1 MTRHRSPGF
10 TLLETIV
17 ILVLVGV
24 AGSFLVNFLGVKL
37 THAPDVVVIAGQEAR
52 VEQIMEHILADYVVQ
67 INGTNPDGA
76 LAAVAT
82 AAKEAEYEAL
92 DSTGNTEVEFEYVT
106 FSAGG
111 TEQTGTSSDPTL
123 KVTVYTK
130 GDSGSEQHRMTTLL
144 TRSRTNAGGEDVVNY

>member
-17 ILVLVGV
+17 ILILVGV
-24 AGSFLVNFLGVKL
+24 VGSFLASFLGVKL
-37 THAPDVVVIAGQEAR
+37 THAPDVAVIAGQEAR

-67 INGTNPDGA
+67 INGANPDGA
-76 LAAVAT
+76 LAAVAA

-92 DSTGNTEVEFEYVT
+92 DPTGNTEVEFEYVT

-111 TEQTGTSSDPTL
+111 TEQAGSSSDPTL
-123 KVTVYTK
+123 KVTVYTAI
-130 GDSGSEQHRMTTLL
+130 GGSEQHRMTTLL